1 MIKVSLNNILNSIS
15 IFQSIMQQPCKGSI
29 AFKIARL
36 ARELNKEID
45 TFDREKE
52 KILKKF
58 CELNENGEL
67 MVEENGNVKVLP
79 EKIKDFNEEFAVLLN
94 TEIEINADKIP
105 QEAMDSFEIT
115 PQEMINLEVFFED

>member
-67 MVEENGNVKVLP
+67 MIEENGNVKVLP

-105 QEAMDSFEIT
+105 HEAMDSFEIT